1 MNKITI
7 EPNFNFIPSFKKRA
21 SYDNRNYICN
31 ECFKL
36 ELDGELSTDIAR
48 QWGIGVIDPS
58 SVQSETNMCNECFK
72 LELDESNF
80 LQDIVS
86 LLSCM
91 QCGLSLEKN
100 TDLFSKI
107 PGICNHCYLVV
118 ANTKHSC
125 IRCDPTFPMPQDNLH
140 KKTESVASVGS
151 PIFYIKTNNPKSKG
165 KLKR

>member
-7 EPNFNFIPSFKKRA
+7 EPNFNLKPSFKKRA
-21 SYDNRNYICN
+21 NYDNRDYMCN
-31 ECFKL
+31 ECFKMD
-36 ELDGELSTDIAR
+36 LDGELSTDIAH

-58 SVQSETNMCNECFK
+58 SVQSETNICNECFK

-80 LQDIVS
+80 LQDIIS

-107 PGICNHCYLVV
+107 PGICNHCYLAV

-125 IRCDPTFPMPQDNLH
+125 IRCDPTFPSPQEAKND
-140 KKTESVASVGS
+140 
-151 PIFYIKTNNPKSKG
+151 
-165 KLKR
+165 